1 MALITRPYTY
11 TAGTVIDPA
20 QVTSNETTLYN
31 DYNGNI
37 DADNIASLAENVIV
51 FAASGHAHSG
61 GAGGAP
67 VQLVQ
72 GTNIASAASLTIPT
86 DGNVCL
92 VTGST
97 GVTALSTRNSGVTI
111 FLRFQSG
118 LTLTHN
124 GTSLILQDARD
135 LVVQA
140 NDVLAFYSLG
150 SGNWLQLTRKPW
162 RTERGTIQGLTLSNN
177 GTDPTNDIDIA
188 AGWTRSGDDLDDL
201 VLAAALT
208 KQLDAAWAVGSGAGG
223 LDTGAIANDTY
234 HVWLIKRI
242 DTGVVDALFSLSASA
257 PTMPTN
263 YTEKRLIG
271 SIIRSGG
278 AIVLFDQDGDRFLRD
293 VPAGDRAQANP
304 GTAAATVTLSVP
316 TGRVLD
322 ALITFGIRN
331 ATTAGIQ
338 GLATALV
345 QADTAP
351 SATVHDW
358 YTGEAN
364 DNQSVVKAVRTN
376 TSAQIRTRQSASGVS
391 DTQLVITHGWI
402 DRRGQDD
409 AA

>member
-11 TAGTVIDPA
+11 TAGTGIDPA

-37 DADNIASLAENVIV
+37 DADNISSLAENVIV

-67 VQLVQ
+67 IQLVQ
-72 GTNIASAASLTIPT
+72 GTNIASASSLTIPT
-86 DGNVCL
+86 DGNVFL
-92 VTGST
+92 ITGST

-188 AGWTRSGDDLDDL
+188 AGWTRSGDDLDGL

-208 KQLDAAWAVGSGAGG
+208 KQLDAAWAVGTGAGG

-242 DTGVVDALFSLSASA
+242 DTGVVDALFSLSASS

-278 AIVLFDQDGDRFLRD
+278 AIVLFTQTGDRFVRS
-293 VPAGDRAQANP
+293 VPSPDGAQTNP
-304 GTAAATVTLSVP
+304 GTAATTVTLAVP
-316 TGRVLD
+316 TGRVLG
-322 ALITFGIRN
+322 AIITFAVDN
-331 ATTAGIQ
+331 STTATFFA
-338 GLATALV
+338 LATA
-345 QADTAP
+345 
-351 SATVHDW
+351 
-358 YTGEAN
+358 
-364 DNQSVVKAVRTN
+364 
-376 TSAQIRTRQSASGVS
+376 
-391 DTQLVITHGWI
+391 
-402 DRRGQDD
+402 
-409 AA
+409 